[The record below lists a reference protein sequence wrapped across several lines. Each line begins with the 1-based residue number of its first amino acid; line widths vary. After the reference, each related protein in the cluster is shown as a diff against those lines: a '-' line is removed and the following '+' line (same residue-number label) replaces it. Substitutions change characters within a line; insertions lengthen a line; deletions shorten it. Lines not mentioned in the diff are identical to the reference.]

1 MKAKRSGFTAC
12 QEVGRPLTKGDSSR
26 GWQTLGAFPY
36 IVSREHPNIWPK
48 VLDLRASITIFFQ
61 NAKLLPFQR
70 WHFEQQKVATLIL
83 YISRFR
89 ESKAVW
95 LHGKYKK
102 FQRVTMPTFNESKI
116 EFKEIDEWPWKFR
129 IVNNQF
135 TIDKYTFIAG
145 SILDIHIYDLNRTL
159 VLSSHLDSRRT

>member
-1 MKAKRSGFTAC
+1 
-12 QEVGRPLTKGDSSR
+12 
-26 GWQTLGAFPY
+26 
-36 IVSREHPNIWPK
+36 
-48 VLDLRASITIFFQ
+48 
-61 NAKLLPFQR
+61 
-70 WHFEQQKVATLIL
+70 
-83 YISRFR
+83 
-89 ESKAVW
+89 
-95 LHGKYKK
+95 
-102 FQRVTMPTFNESKI
+102 MPTFNESKI